1 MIVSVAL
8 GLLSLPLLAQA
19 QPATGTLQMIR
30 DTGRIRIGHRLSSVP
45 FSYLNDAGEPV
56 GYAIDLCLN
65 IVEALRVSQQ
75 LPDLSV
81 EYVQV
86 DTQTRIPLV
95 ANGSVDLEC
104 GSTTNT
110 LSRQEE
116 VSFSHIT
123 FITGVKLLVK
133 QDSGITGIASMA
145 GKTIGVLPDT
155 STERVISG
163 VIQEQGIDVRI
174 FNQIADHDE
183 GFVALQENL
192 IDAYVTD
199 DILLFGLRQGAADP
213 NAYAVVGEFLSYEP
227 YGIMLRRN
235 DADFELEVNRAL
247 SQLFRS
253 GEIVPLYQQ
262 WFNPLGVELTPDFQ
276 AAIRLQALP
285 E

>member
-1 MIVSVAL
+1 MIISVAL
-8 GLLSLPLLAQA
+8 GFLSLPLLAQA

-30 DTGRIRIGHRLSSVP
+30 ETGRIRIGHRLSSVP

-56 GYAIDLCLN
+56 GYAIDLCLK
-65 IVEALRVSQQ
+65 IVESLRISQQ
-75 LPDLSV
+75 LPDLTV
-81 EYVQV
+81 EYLQV

-116 VSFSHIT
+116 VSFSPIT

-133 QDSGITGIASMA
+133 QDAGITGIADMA

-155 STERVISG
+155 STERVISSI
-163 VIQEQGIDVRI
+163 VQEQGIDARI

-253 GEIVPLYQQ
+253 GEIVPLYQK
-262 WFNPLGVELTPDFQ
+262 WFNPLGVELTSDFE